1 MHDKYKKLDIKKKP
15 TITVLLSVYN
25 AENYVGIA
33 IESILK
39 QSFTDFELIAV
50 DDCSTDK
57 SWDIVQKYMKLD
69 NRVIA
74 KRNKINLGGCKTLN
88 VGLKLAR
95 GKYVARLDNDDW
107 SYPKRLEKQFDFLE
121 AHPDVGIVGGVM
133 EIMNQHGEIIGQRKY
148 NISDQEIRNNIF
160 RYSPFSHPLIMIRKS
175 IIDKVGFYDPE
186 YAPADDYELYFRI
199 GNESKFANLP
209 DVILRYRIISSS
221 ITFMQTKKM
230 ELATINVRNQ
240 NSKNPNY
247 NFTFVDKIYNVFH
260 YLSIYIVPSRFKIY
274 LFNLL
279 RNN

>member
-1 MHDKYKKLDIKKKP
+1 MNSAESFMEKKP

-57 SWDIVQKYMKLD
+57 SWDIVQQYMKLD
-69 NRVIA
+69 SRVIA
-74 KRNKINLGGCKTLN
+74 KRNEVNLGGCKTLN
-88 VGLKLAR
+88 VGLKLAK
-95 GKYVARLDNDDW
+95 GKYIARLDNDDW
-107 SYPKRLEKQFDFLE
+107 SYPNRLEKQFDFLE

-133 EIMNQHGEIIGQRKY
+133 EIMNQHGEVTGKRKY
-148 NISDQEIRNNIF
+148 NISDQEIRNKIF
-160 RYSPFSHPLIMIRKS
+160 RYSPFSHPLVMIRKS
-175 IIDKVGFYDPE
+175 ILDKVGSYDPT

-199 GNESKFANLP
+199 GNESQFANLP
-209 DVILRYRIISSS
+209 DVIMRYRLIPSS

-240 NSKNPNY
+240 YSKNPNY
-247 NFTFVDKIYNVFH
+247 NFTLVDKIYNAFQ
-260 YLSIYIVPSRFKIY
+260 YLSVYIVPSRLKIY